1 MLLQLLVVVT
11 AGLANLVE
19 TSFLSDA
26 FGSKR
31 KQWQGSSVS
40 SSSPII
46 ATSKFSQQEEE
57 ESSLSPMFS
66 AGFDEYLSCRIIGFY
81 PFPGERKGALGWIFR
96 DTHQAIIVTSSATGQ
111 GRLFMD
117 FMTEGGA
124 AHPVWYDETTKLAVL
139 LGGCINGEVRIRE
152 SAAPSPG
159 SKLGR
164 LRSAAVNYDSRMN
177 IYSNNC
183 RIFCAKMQRE
193 VERLNAENE
202 AQGANDDGG
211 GESLGARAAESRL
224 AFAIARSALLPMLY
238 PASALI
244 MVFVGLTHQ

>member
-1 MLLQLLVVVT
+1 MNRLGWMLLQLLVVVT

-66 AGFDEYLSCRIIGFY
+66 AGFDEYL
-81 PFPGERKGALGWIFR
+81 
-96 DTHQAIIVTSSATGQ
+96 SATGQ